1 MPETKQVTTRVLP
14 GFMELLPAGQIQF
27 ERMRSS
33 IQASF
38 ERFGFVPLVTPI
50 IERSEV
56 LLSKAGGETEKQIYR
71 FTKGENDLA
80 LRFDL
85 TVPVARYVSEHFN
98 QLTFPFRRY
107 AIGTVYRGERP
118 QKGRFREFYQCDID
132 IIGLGELSLVNDA
145 EILSVI
151 YTTFVN
157 LELPDFTVRI
167 NNRKVLNGLF
177 ASLGV
182 APLAVEIMRLIDK
195 REKIGEAAFRGSLAE
210 LGITPQ
216 VIDRLDEFVQ
226 IRGSNAEVI
235 AGLQAMGIQNEL
247 FAAGLRD
254 LAEVARS
261 VEYLGVPLKNFAI
274 DLSIARGLDYY
285 TGTVYETILND
296 YPEFG
301 SICSGGRYDNLA
313 EQYIDQKL
321 PGVGISIG
329 LTRLFDQLSDA
340 GLVKPG
346 AFYRDAS
353 PGGADGPGSQ
363 DPAGNRL
370 LPARSRRPDG
380 GLSRRGPPQENAEL
394 CQQAGD
400 PLRGHYRRGRGQG
413 RPVQPQEH
421 ADRGAVQSECR
432 AADRAGQE
440 RLIRRAAAHGRAG
453 LERSLAFTRI
463 TPARTS
469 RPPSSAGRSGRSPSQ
484 IQAIR
489 MATAGT
495 R

>member
-1 MPETKQVTTRVLP
+1 MPETKQITTRVLP

-27 ERMRSS
+27 ERMRST

-38 ERFGFVPLVTPI
+38 ERFGFIPLVTPV

-157 LELPDFTVRI
+157 LALPDFTVRI

-177 ASLGV
+177 AGLGV
-182 APLAVEIMRLIDK
+182 GELAVDIMRMIDK
-195 REKIGEAAFRGSLAE
+195 REKIGDEAFRGSLAE
-210 LGITPQ
+210 LGLSAG
-216 VIDRLDEFVQ
+216 VVARLSDFVQ

-247 FAAGLRD
+247 FEAGVRD
-254 LAEVARS
+254 LAEVTRA
-261 VEYLGVPLKNFAI
+261 VEYLGVPLNNFAI
-274 DLSIARGLDYY
+274 DLAIARGLDYY
-285 TGTVYETILND
+285 TGTVYETVLND
-296 YPEFG
+296 HLEFG

-340 GLVKPG
+340 GLIEPGPATVTRVLVAPMIPDLKIPLEIASCLREAGVPTEVYLEAARLKKMLNYANKLGVPYVVIVGEDEIKEGQYSLKNMLTGEQAKVTVEQLIDRVK
-346 AFYRDAS
+346 
-353 PGGADGPGSQ
+353 
-363 DPAGNRL
+363 NI
-370 LPARSRRPDG
+370 PD
-380 GLSRRGPPQENAEL
+380 
-394 CQQAGD
+394 
-400 PLRGHYRRGRGQG
+400 
-413 RPVQPQEH
+413 
-421 ADRGAVQSECR
+421 
-432 AADRAGQE
+432 
-440 RLIRRAAAHGRAG
+440 
-453 LERSLAFTRI
+453 
-463 TPARTS
+463 
-469 RPPSSAGRSGRSPSQ
+469 SG
-484 IQAIR
+484 I
-489 MATAGT
+489 
-495 R
+495 